1 MTNKPIKI
9 ATWNAC
15 LGILNKKY
23 IIKRIIKDNNVDSLE
38 IQETELPINVPE
50 TLLTI
55 PNYNIEIENNNL
67 KSRAA
72 IYINDNIQN

>member
-15 LGILNKKY
+15 LGILNKKD
-23 IIKRIIKDNNVDSLE
+23 IIKRIIKDNNVDILG
-38 IQETELPINVPE
+38 IQETELPFIVPE

-55 PNYNIEIENNNL
+55 PNYSNL
-67 KSRAA
+67 NVYSM
-72 IYINDNIQN
+72 